1 MQLNLKRGNA
11 ARSRKQMATATLS
24 PVDTGALSTEKVT
37 YRAYVQLG
45 TDKDGKTVI
54 EKIKS
59 QAEADKKDPKT
70 GLSVNWQKLEDAK
83 DKEGNP
89 LWTLFNENEFTRY
102 QLKDIAAFDALVPDK
117 TQQLYI
123 TQCGL
128 NYVMNAKANGAMTAL
143 EEGKPEPTPL
153 FNQNTIDL
161 RTGVGDAGEYSINE
175 APSRK
180 SLTDLDKLIKN
191 LVAMGLDTPEKQEPI
206 LLALAAAKSA
216 EQAGASAEEAA

>member
-11 ARSRKQMATATLS
+11 ARSRQKMATATVS
-24 PVDTGALSTEKVT
+24 PAVDTGALSTEKVT

-59 QAEADKKDPKT
+59 QAEADKKDAKT
-70 GLSVNWQKLEDAK
+70 GVSVNWQKLEEAK

-89 LWTLFNENEFTRY
+89 LWTLFNENEFVRY
-102 QLKDIAAFDALVPDK
+102 KLAEVSAFDALVPDK

-123 TQCGL
+123 IQCGL
-128 NYVMNAKANGAMTAL
+128 NYLMNAKANGAMTAL
-143 EEGKPEPTPL
+143 DEGKPEPTPL

-191 LVAMGLDTPEKQEPI
+191 LVAMGLTTPEQQEPI
-206 LLALAAAKSA
+206 LLALAAAKSLEA
-216 EQAGASAEEAA
+216 ASGQEEAA